1 MWRRKT
7 EGTQD
12 TSAPWRAR
20 TAFFQRILDR
30 YQPSEPVVLLL
41 TALAVGV
48 GAGLGAI
55 AFRWLI
61 GVMTYISFTWLP
73 DRLSG
78 LGRTYLLVAPTT
90 GGLLVGWL
98 TYRFAREAKGHGV
111 PEVMEAVALRGGRI
125 RPRVTVIKA
134 LASSICIGSGG
145 SVGREGPIVQ
155 IGSALGSMLGQILRL
170 GDDRIRSLVGCGAAG
185 GIAATFNAPIAGAMF
200 ALEVILGEFG
210 VGHFAPVVL
219 ASVTAN
225 VVAGL
230 YFGNVRAFGVPP
242 YAIRSLWEFAFYA
255 ALGIATAGV
264 AVLYTRLI
272 YGLEDRFDGLRQV
285 PEWVR
290 PALGGLCLGIVALV
304 YGVVPGLG
312 YGRVPHIFGV
322 GYETMERGL
331 LNQLGLSLM
340 LALVLLKLVGTGLTL
355 GSGGSGGVFAP
366 SLFIGAMLGGSWGL
380 LCQRLFPEY
389 VAPSGAYALVGMAAV
404 FAGAAHAP
412 ITAILILFEMSGDY
426 RIVLPLML
434 TVVISTFLARRWLG
448 GESIYTLKL
457 TRRGVRLASGR
468 DIDIMAGVRVEEVMT
483 RDVYT
488 VPADLTLDDLG
499 NRFRATSH
507 HGFPVVDGENGL
519 VGIVS
524 IQDLKRA
531 LDNGASPETR
541 VRDIA
546 TRDLLVAYP
555 DETMATALE
564 RLGVRGV
571 GRLPV
576 VSRREP
582 SRLLG
587 TIRRDDIVQAYRI
600 ALARRRP
607 TSGGR
612 AHVAGRAL
620 PSHSSS
626 S

>member
-1 MWRRKT
+1 M
-7 EGTQD
+7 GN
-12 TSAPWRAR
+12 TSAERFQSAGRWQADPGIL
-20 TAFFQRILDR
+20 QRILDR
-30 YQPSEPVVLLL
+30 YQPSEPAVLLL

-61 GVMTYISFTWLP
+61 DVVSFVSFTWLP
-73 DRLSG
+73 DALSG
-78 LGRTYLLVAPTT
+78 LGGAYLLIAPTT

-98 TYRFAREAKGHGV
+98 TYRYAREAKGHGV
-111 PEVMEAVALRGGRI
+111 PEVMAAVALRGGRI

-155 IGSALGSMLGQILRL
+155 IGSALGSSVGQLLRL
-170 GDDRIRSLVGCGAAG
+170 GDDRIRSLVACGAAG

-210 VGHFAPVVL
+210 VGNFAPVVL

-225 VVAGL
+225 VVGGL
-230 YFGNVRAFGVPP
+230 YFGNVRAFAVPP
-242 YAIRSLWEFAFYA
+242 YTIQSLWEFVFYA
-255 ALGIATAGV
+255 ILGVVAAGV

-272 YGLEDRFDGLRQV
+272 YRLEDWFDDLGQV

-290 PALGGLCLGIVALV
+290 PAVGGLCLGTLALL
-304 YGVVPGLG
+304 YGLVPGLG

-331 LNQLGLSLM
+331 LNHLGLGLM

-380 LCQRLFPEY
+380 ILQSLFPDR
-389 VAPSGAYALVGMAAV
+389 VAPQGAYALVGMAGV

-412 ITAILILFEMSGDY
+412 ITAIIILFEMSGDY
-426 RIVLPLML
+426 HIILPLMI
-434 TVVISTFLARRWLG
+434 TVVISTFLARHWLA

-457 TRRGVRLASGR
+457 TRRGVRLSSGR
-468 DIDIMAGVRVEEVMT
+468 DVDIMEGVRVEEVMT
-483 RDVYT
+483 REVET
-488 VPADLTLDDLG
+488 VPADLALDNLSE
-499 NRFRATSH
+499 RFRVTQH
-507 HGFPVVDGENGL
+507 HGFPVVDDRNRL

-531 LDNGASPETR
+531 LDNGARPDTR

-546 TRDLLVAYP
+546 TTKLLVAYP

-564 RLGVRGV
+564 RLGTRGV

-576 VSRREP
+576 VSRQDP
-582 SRLLG
+582 SSLLG
-587 TIRRDDIVQAYRI
+587 AIRRHDIVRAYRI
-600 ALARRRP
+600 ALARRQATP
-607 TSGGR
+607 GR
-612 AHVAGRAL
+612 AARARGG
-620 PSHSSS
+620 PASFHPSSS
-626 S
+626 

>member
-1 MWRRKT
+1 MSTASAEPVRRT
-7 EGTQD
+7 RRWQLG
-12 TSAPWRAR
+12 PVIL
-20 TAFFQRILDR
+20 QRILDR
-30 YQPSEPVVLLL
+30 YQPPEPVVLLF
-41 TALAVGV
+41 TAVAVGV

-61 GVMTYISFTWLP
+61 DVVSFVSFTWLP
-73 DRLSG
+73 EALSG
-78 LGRTYLLVAPTT
+78 LGRTYLLIAPMA
-90 GGLLVGWL
+90 GGLLVGSL
-98 TYRFAREAKGHGV
+98 TFRYAREAKGHGV
-111 PEVMEAVALRGGRI
+111 PEVMAAVALRGGRI
-125 RPRVTVIKA
+125 RPRVALIKA

-155 IGSALGSMLGQILRL
+155 IGSALGSSLGQLLRL
-170 GDDRIRSLVGCGAAG
+170 GDDRLRSLVACGAAG

-210 VGHFAPVVL
+210 VGNFAPVVL

-225 VVAGL
+225 VVGGL
-230 YFGNVRAFGVPP
+230 YFGNARAFAVPS
-242 YAIRSLWEFAFYA
+242 YAIRSLWEFVFYA
-255 ALGIATAGV
+255 VLGVAAAGI

-272 YGLEDRFDGLRQV
+272 YGLEDWFDTLGQI

-290 PALGGLCLGIVALV
+290 PAVGGLCLGSLALL
-304 YGVVPGLG
+304 YGLVPGLG

-322 GYETMERGL
+322 GYETMERAL
-331 LNQLGLSLM
+331 LNQLGLGLM

-380 LCQRLFPEY
+380 ILQRLVPDQ
-389 VAPSGAYALVGMAAV
+389 VAPQGAYALVGMAAV

-426 RIVLPLML
+426 RIILPLMI
-434 TVVISTFLARRWLG
+434 TVVISTFLARHWLA

-457 TRRGVRLASGR
+457 TRRGVRLSSGR
-468 DIDIMAGVRVEEVMT
+468 DVDIMAGVRVEEAMT
-483 RDVYT
+483 RDVQT
-488 VPADLTLDDLG
+488 VPGDLALDDLSE
-499 NRFRATSH
+499 RFRVTQH
-507 HGFPVVDGENGL
+507 HGFPVVDDRSCL
-519 VGIVS
+519 VGIVT

-531 LDNGASPETR
+531 LDNGARPDAQ

-546 TRDLLVAYP
+546 TTDLLLAYP
-555 DETMATALE
+555 DESMATALE

-576 VSRREP
+576 VSRQDP

-587 TIRRDDIVQAYRI
+587 AIRREDIVRAYRI
-600 ALARRRP
+600 ALARRQP
-607 TSGGR
+607 TPGR
-612 AHVAGRAL
+612 AVRAGVGPENPHGA
-620 PSHSSS
+620 
-626 S
+626 

>member
-1 MWRRKT
+1 MQST
-7 EGTQD
+7 ETGGVQD
-12 TSAPWRAR
+12 PAPWRAS
-20 TAFFQRILDR
+20 TGILPRILDR
-30 YQPSEPVVLLL
+30 YQPSEAVVLLL

-48 GAGLGAI
+48 AAGLGAI

-61 GVMTYISFTWLP
+61 DIVTYASFTWLP
-73 DRLSG
+73 RMLSG
-78 LGRTYLLVAPTT
+78 LGGTYLVIAPAT

-98 TYRFAREAKGHGV
+98 TYRYAREAKGHGV
-111 PEVMEAVALRGGRI
+111 PEVMAAVALRGGRI

-155 IGSALGSMLGQILRL
+155 IGSALGSSLGQLLRL
-170 GDDRIRSLVGCGAAG
+170 GDDRIRSLVACGAAG

-225 VVAGL
+225 VVGGL
-230 YFGNVRAFGVPP
+230 YFGNVGAFAVPP
-242 YAIRSLWEFAFYA
+242 YAIRSLWEFVFYA
-255 ALGIATAGV
+255 ILGVAAAGV

-272 YGLEDRFDGLRQV
+272 YGLEDWFDDLGSV

-290 PALGGLCLGIVALV
+290 PAVGGACLGTLALL
-304 YGVVPGLG
+304 YGLVPGLG

-331 LNQLGLSLM
+331 LNQLGLGLM

-380 LCQRLFPEY
+380 ILQTFFPQH

-426 RIVLPLML
+426 HMILPLML
-434 TVVISTFLARRWLG
+434 TVVISTFLARHWLG

-457 TRRGVRLASGR
+457 TRRGVRLTSGR
-468 DIDIMAGVRVEEVMT
+468 DVDIMGAVRVEEAMT
-483 RDVYT
+483 REVHT
-488 VPADLTLDDLG
+488 VPADLTLDDLSE
-499 NRFRATSH
+499 RFRVTQH
-507 HGFPVVDGENGL
+507 HGFPVVDGQNRL
-519 VGIVS
+519 AGIVS

-531 LDNGASPETR
+531 LENGASSESR

-546 TRDLLVAYP
+546 TTDLLVAYP

-564 RLGVRGV
+564 RLGARGV

-576 VSRREP
+576 VSRQEP

-587 TIRRDDIVQAYRI
+587 AIRRDDIVRAYQI
-600 ALARRRP
+600 ALARRQSTRD
-607 TSGGR
+607 R
-612 AHVAGRAL
+612 AVR
-620 PSHSSS
+620 S
-626 S
+626 